1 ARAPRRYGAA
11 RSMASRMPRRPA
23 ARALRADPA
32 QAGGTRRATLLR
44 HRVHAGAQRRSAA
57 TEDRRHRA
65 GERLAG
71 DRRGTPRPD
80 RRVGHASRPRASGA
94 DARRPNDTAV
104 APRAAARSHAARERQ
119 RMTATRR
126 CARKHAATIDAIM
139 ASLRASL
146 PCRPPSTLSS
156 HR

>member
-1 ARAPRRYGAA
+1 
-11 RSMASRMPRRPA
+11 SMASRMPRRPA

-44 HRVHAGAQRRSAA
+44 HRVHAGAQRRAA
-57 TEDRRHRA
+57 AMEDRRHRA

-71 DRRGTPRPD
+71 D

-94 DARRPNDTAV
+94 DARRPNDTAA